1 MGEGWGD
8 FMGSSFLSNPVVGAY
23 VTGNATNGIR
33 TAPMNHSPWTYND
46 VKIGTLNEV
55 HKVGELWAA
64 VLWDVRTAVGKATME
79 QLVVSGMKLT
89 PCNPTMLNARDA
101 IISADANI
109 NAGANKCAIWRAFAG
124 RQMGTGASSPN
135 ASSTSAIVTSTAVP
149 AGC

>member
-1 MGEGWGD
+1 
-8 FMGSSFLSNPVVGAY
+8 

-33 TAPMNHSPWTYND
+33 TAPMSNSPWTYND

-64 VLWDVRTAVGKATME
+64 VLWDVRKATSAATIE

-101 IISADANI
+101 IISADASI

-135 ASSTSAIVTSTAVP
+135 HNSTSAIVTSTAVP